1 MSYKSQNS
9 SQAKSNRSTASGS
22 NRSQQQQQQQ
32 QQQQLIYLKRQSS
45 LINQFFNQQQR
56 PNPHQ
61 TNGDNFCLYP
71 HRFCL
76 QNRLDGYNYCIRH
89 ILFDKNAPFKQCSYI
104 HPQTNKRCPKAARRY
119 DRRDRDT
126 AFCPW
131 HIQQFNILRR
141 KNACMENYQNSMVEE
156 KKTNLKRKFEE
167 LEHYCPSDEHDH
179 RRKNGDWELHDDKC
193 IVASKSL
200 KTRITDSI
208 NAIHCQ
214 NQNNDDFSQL
224 TLADVL
230 NLDSLDSDNESVE
243 SYMDDPLRHAG
254 VYSAEEISHIL
265 RDKMLRLQTLYINLH
280 NYYRQMLKQKMRQ
293 YYLAKL
299 SVGSN
304 NSKQCESTSSNGK
317 SLESSTTAM
326 TTLMNDSN
334 TIIDAFN
341 EEEDYKIMK
350 AMFKYHNISGPEKL
364 IQNKASEIRQS
375 LIEDKQ
381 MTEKPSTSSTYFCI
395 YKKDAQ
401 QCQKQCVPLSNYCRT
416 HILYDPYQ
424 ILYRPCAN
432 GTPPCLMPVVS
443 YVHRN
448 SCLQHTQIKF
458 EKNEIAKILK
468 SPEKSEPECPDQQIN
483 DDDDLENETE
493 LFHSIE
499 DISLAMDPV
508 ESENLFSLEHE
519 FDIDSNMLS

>member
-1 MSYKSQNS
+1 M
-9 SQAKSNRSTASGS
+9 G
-22 NRSQQQQQQQ
+22 
-32 QQQQLIYLKRQSS
+32 
-45 LINQFFNQQQR
+45 QFFNQQQR

-61 TNGDNFCLYP
+61 ANSDNFCLYP

-200 KTRITDSI
+200 KTRIADSI

-299 SVGSN
+299 SVSTN

-381 MTEKPSTSSTYFCI
+381 MMEKPSTSSTNFCI

-416 HILYDPYQ
+416 RKHVTHKHFYY
-424 ILYRPCAN
+424 
-432 GTPPCLMPVVS
+432 
-443 YVHRN
+443 
-448 SCLQHTQIKF
+448 
-458 EKNEIAKILK
+458 
-468 SPEKSEPECPDQQIN
+468 
-483 DDDDLENETE
+483 
-493 LFHSIE
+493 
-499 DISLAMDPV
+499 
-508 ESENLFSLEHE
+508 
-519 FDIDSNMLS
+519 

>member
-9 SQAKSNRSTASGS
+9 SQGKSNRSTACSS
-22 NRSQQQQQQQ
+22 SSHRS

-45 LINQFFNQQQR
+45 LFNQFLHHQQR
-56 PNPHQ
+56 PNSHQ
-61 TNGDNFCLYP
+61 TNADNFCLYP

-76 QNRLDGYNYCIRH
+76 QNRLENYNYCIRH

-131 HIQQFNILRR
+131 HIQQFNLLRR
-141 KNACMENYQNSMVEE
+141 KNACMENYQNSMADG
-156 KKTNLKRKFEE
+156 KKTSLKRKFEE

-179 RRKNGDWELHDDKC
+179 RRKNGDWELPDYKS
-193 IVASKSL
+193 VVPSKAL

-208 NAIHCQ
+208 NAIHYQ
-214 NQNNDDFSQL
+214 SQNNDDFSHL
-224 TLADVL
+224 MLADVL

-265 RDKMLRLQTLYINLH
+265 RDKMLRLQTLYINLL

-299 SVGSN
+299 SAATN
-304 NSKQCESTSSNGK
+304 KLCENQSSNGK
-317 SLESSTTAM
+317 TLESSSTIATI
-326 TTLMNDSN
+326 NDSN
-334 TIIDAFN
+334 TIIDALN
-341 EEEDYKIMK
+341 EDQDYKIMK
-350 AMFKYHNISGPEKL
+350 AMFKYHNFSGSEKL
-364 IQNKASEIRQS
+364 IQKKASEIRQN
-375 LIEDKQ
+375 LIEDKPV
-381 MTEKPSTSSTYFCI
+381 TEKSSTSSTCI

-448 SCLQHTQIKF
+448 SCLRHTQIKF
-458 EKNEIAKILK
+458 EKNEITKIMK
-468 SPEKSEPECPDQQIN
+468 SPEKLEPKYPDQPIN

-499 DISLAMDPV
+499 DISMAMDPV